1 MAGQY
6 IISKLLNA
14 DIDFSGGFDGGIDLT
29 VNNKTYDVKTM
40 GRTSYP
46 KDNYVNNLVGMQ
58 AKYDVDR
65 YIFCS
70 LHKKDMVLTICGW
83 IDKSEF
89 IDKAKFFG
97 AGVDRTRFDGTK
109 FTTKAELYELENKYL
124 VQSNTVDEFINQI
137 NYE

>member
-1 MAGQY
+1 VAGQY